1 MPLILER
8 KQVLDVFAEANKHKW
23 TLPAF
28 NAENITTVEAI
39 LESAKEYGE
48 KIGNEELPIIIG
60 ITNNYKDRPQSVY
73 YTHTRRWDIGLRLF
87 LSDLSVLTSAES
99 PYGKLKVLI
108 FLDHIQWDVDKEL
121 LDWDM
126 SQFSGIMFDAST
138 LPIEENIKK
147 TAAFVEQNRD
157 KIVIEGACDEIA
169 SKGHFDKNEL
179 TTPELAER
187 YFNETGVDI
196 VVANLG
202 TEHRASAAELKYHG
216 ELARKIKERIGNHI
230 CLHGTS
236 SVPTDKLGKLFVDGV
251 CKVNIWTTLE
261 RDTTPELFIDMIKN
275 ASKIIGAKKAE
286 KLFEKKLIGENA
298 DKESELS
305 LDYFT
310 TKYRQ
315 DLIFKQM
322 QSIIKKYFEL
332 WYV

>member
-1 MPLILER
+1 MPLILDR
-8 KQVLDVFAEANKHKW
+8 IHVMDVFAEASERKW

-28 NAENITTVEAI
+28 NAENLTTVEAI
-39 LESAKEYGE
+39 LESAKDYGE
-48 KIGNEELPIIIG
+48 KIGNTELPIIIG

-73 YTHTRRWDIGLRLF
+73 YTHTREWNIGLRLF
-87 LSDLSVLTSAES
+87 LSDLAVLTSEES

-108 FLDHIQWDVDKEL
+108 YLDHIQWDDDKEL
-121 LDWDM
+121 LGWDM

-138 LPIEENIKK
+138 LPIEENIEK
-147 TAAFVEQNRD
+147 TTAFVEKNRN

-169 SKGHFDKNEL
+169 SKGHSDKNVL

-187 YFNETGVDI
+187 YFKKTGVDI

-216 ELARKIKERIGNHI
+216 DLAREIKERIGNHI
-230 CLHGTS
+230 CLHGAS
-236 SVPTDKLGKLFVDGV
+236 SVPTDKLGKLFDDGI

-261 RDTTPELFIDMIKN
+261 RDSTPELFNDMLKK
-275 ASKIIGAKKAE
+275 ASKIVGVNKTG
-286 KLFEKKLIGENA
+286 KLFTEKLIGENA
-298 DKESELS
+298 DRKSELS

-315 DLIFKQM
+315 DFIFQKM
-322 QSIIKKYFEL
+322 QGIIKKYFEL